1 MAGRIAFKPSSNRS
15 KVEPGTSR
23 NRINEEVASKGFGKT
38 NNRLSSPTL
47 LAYPMDNASVMQ
59 GHYIIFQIHGITA
72 GRLQKVEDKT
82 GFKKRSFALRGSSK
96 SVVTQIALY
105 MPPSVSVKYKSDYE
119 DMAIGSTAESGFNTI
134 GDITASEGFID
145 TAIAA
150 GKGAVK
156 TGVEFGKNLSAATV
170 GGLLNELGPGAKQAG
185 FLAAGK
191 IVTDKMEMIFKGVS
205 RRQFQF
211 EFAFIPKSHQEA
223 KQVDAIINAFKIAML
238 PKYTDSFGLAA
249 GTFLG
254 VSNSGLVGAGDSLVS
269 SVSFDGG
276 AGRTLTIPTTMDIK
290 YYYQDTDGQPKE
302 NLYLNK
308 ISTCYLADLDVK
320 YGGER
325 FTAYEPTVG
334 DDKGAPPQNSS
345 ISMTFDEIEIITQE
359 AARKGY

>member
-23 NRINEEVASKGFGKT
+23 NKINEEVASKGFGKT

-82 GFKKRSFALRGSSK
+82 GFKKRSFALKGSSK

-105 MPPSVSVKYKSDYE
+105 MPPSVSVKYAPNYE
-119 DMAIGSTAESGFNTI
+119 DVAIGSTAEAAFNAI
-134 GDITASEGFID
+134 GDVNAAEGVFS
-145 TAIAA
+145 TLGA
-150 GKGAVK
+150 GIKGAANVGAEGVK
-156 TGVEFGKNLSAATV
+156 KAASGVV
-170 GGLLNELGPGAKQAG
+170 GGVLNALGPGAKELG
-185 FLAAGK
+185 FLASGK
-191 IVTDKMEMIFKGVS
+191 IVTDKMEMVFKGVS

-211 EFAFIPKSHQEA
+211 EFAFIPKSHQES

-238 PKYTDSFGLAA
+238 PKYTDSFGVAA

-254 VSNSGLVGAGDSLVS
+254 VDSGT
-269 SVSFDGG
+269 GG
-276 AGRTLTIPTTMDIK
+276 EGRTLTIPTTMDIK

-308 ISTCYLADLDVK
+308 ISTCYLSNLDVK
-320 YGGER
+320 YGGDR
-325 FTAYEPTVG
+325 FTAYEPTEG
-334 DDKGAPPQNSS
+334 DKGAPPQNSS

>member
-23 NRINEEVASKGFGKT
+23 NKINEEVASKGFGKT

-82 GFKKRSFALRGSSK
+82 GFKKRSFALKGSSK

-105 MPPSVSVKYKSDYE
+105 MPPSVSVKYAPNYE
-119 DMAIGSTAESGFNTI
+119 DVAIGSTAEAAFNAI
-134 GDITASEGFID
+134 GDVNAAEGVFS
-145 TAIAA
+145 TLGA
-150 GKGAVK
+150 GIKGATNV
-156 TGVEFGKNLSAATV
+156 GVESGKKALSGVV
-170 GGLLNELGPGAKQAG
+170 GGVLNALGPGAKELG
-185 FLAAGK
+185 FLASGK
-191 IVTDKMEMIFKGVS
+191 IVTDKMEMVFKGVS

-211 EFAFIPKSHQEA
+211 EFAFIPKSHQES

-238 PKYTDSFGLAA
+238 PKYTDSFGVAA

-254 VSNSGLVGAGDSLVS
+254 VDSGT
-269 SVSFDGG
+269 GG
-276 AGRTLTIPTTMDIK
+276 EGRTLTIPTTMDIK

-308 ISTCYLADLDVK
+308 ISTCYLSNLDVK
-320 YGGER
+320 YGGDR
-325 FTAYEPTVG
+325 FTAYEPTEG
-334 DDKGAPPQNSS
+334 DKGAPPQNSS

-359 AARKGY
+359 AARVGY

>member
-23 NRINEEVASKGFGKT
+23 NKINEEVASKGFGKT

-82 GFKKRSFALRGSSK
+82 GFKKRSFALKGSSK

-105 MPPSVSVKYKSDYE
+105 MPPSVSVKYAPNYE
-119 DMAIGSTAESGFNTI
+119 DVAIGSTAEAAFNAI
-134 GDITASEGFID
+134 GDVNAAEGVFS
-145 TAIAA
+145 TLGA
-150 GKGAVK
+150 GIKGATNV
-156 TGVEFGKNLSAATV
+156 GVEGVKKAASGVV
-170 GGLLNELGPGAKQAG
+170 GGVLNALGPGAKELG
-185 FLAAGK
+185 FLASGK
-191 IVTDKMEMIFKGVS
+191 IVTDKMEMVFKGVS

-211 EFAFIPKSHQEA
+211 EFAFIPKSHQES

-238 PKYTDSFGLAA
+238 PKYTDSFGVAA

-254 VSNSGLVGAGDSLVS
+254 VDSGT
-269 SVSFDGG
+269 GG
-276 AGRTLTIPTTMDIK
+276 EGRTLTIPTTMDIK

-308 ISTCYLADLDVK
+308 ISTCYLSNLDVK
-320 YGGER
+320 YGGDR
-325 FTAYEPTVG
+325 FTAYEPTEG
-334 DDKGAPPQNSS
+334 DKGAPPQNSS

-359 AARKGY
+359 AARVGY

>member
-23 NRINEEVASKGFGKT
+23 NKINEEVASKGFGKT

-105 MPPSVSVKYKSDYE
+105 MPPSVSVKYAPNYE
-119 DMAIGSTAESGFNTI
+119 DVAIGSTAEAAFNAI
-134 GDITASEGFID
+134 GDVNAAEGVFS
-145 TAIAA
+145 TLGA
-150 GKGAVK
+150 GIKGAANVGAEGVK
-156 TGVEFGKNLSAATV
+156 KAASGVV
-170 GGLLNELGPGAKQAG
+170 GGVLNALGPGAKELG
-185 FLAAGK
+185 FLASGK
-191 IVTDKMEMIFKGVS
+191 IVTDKMEMVFKGVS

-211 EFAFIPKSHQEA
+211 EFAFIPKSHQES

-238 PKYTDSFGLAA
+238 PKYTDSFGVAA

-254 VSNSGLVGAGDSLVS
+254 VDSGT
-269 SVSFDGG
+269 GG
-276 AGRTLTIPTTMDIK
+276 EGRTLTIPTTMDIK

-308 ISTCYLADLDVK
+308 ISTCYLSNLDVK
-320 YGGER
+320 YGGDR
-325 FTAYEPTVG
+325 FTAYEPTEG
-334 DDKGAPPQNSS
+334 DKGAPPQNSS

-359 AARKGY
+359 AARVGY

>member
-23 NRINEEVASKGFGKT
+23 NKINEEVASKGFGKT

-82 GFKKRSFALRGSSK
+82 GFKKRSFALKGSSK

-105 MPPSVSVKYKSDYE
+105 MPPSVSVKYAPNYE
-119 DMAIGSTAESGFNTI
+119 DVAIGSTAEAAFNAI
-134 GDITASEGFID
+134 GDVNAAEGVFSTLGAGIKGATNVGVEGVKKTAS
-145 TAIAA
+145 
-150 GKGAVK
+150 
-156 TGVEFGKNLSAATV
+156 GVV
-170 GGLLNELGPGAKQAG
+170 GGVLNALGPGAKELG
-185 FLAAGK
+185 FLASGK

-211 EFAFIPKSHQEA
+211 EFAFIPKSHQES

-238 PKYTDSFGLAA
+238 PKYTDSFGVAA

-254 VSNSGLVGAGDSLVS
+254 VDSGT
-269 SVSFDGG
+269 GG
-276 AGRTLTIPTTMDIK
+276 EGRTLTIPTTMDIK

-308 ISTCYLADLDVK
+308 ISTCYLSNLDVK
-320 YGGER
+320 YGGDR
-325 FTAYEPTVG
+325 FTAYEPTEG
-334 DDKGAPPQNSS
+334 DKGAPPQNSS

-359 AARKGY
+359 AARVGY

>member
-82 GFKKRSFALRGSSK
+82 GFKKRSFALKGSSK

-105 MPPSVSVKYKSDYE
+105 MPPSVSVKYAPNYE
-119 DMAIGSTAESGFNTI
+119 DVAIGSTAEAAFNAI
-134 GDITASEGFID
+134 GDVNAAEGVFS
-145 TAIAA
+145 TLGA
-150 GKGAVK
+150 GIKGAANVGAEGVK
-156 TGVEFGKNLSAATV
+156 KAASGVV
-170 GGLLNELGPGAKQAG
+170 GGVLNALGPGAKELG
-185 FLAAGK
+185 FLASGK
-191 IVTDKMEMIFKGVS
+191 IVTDKMEMVFKGVS

-211 EFAFIPKSHQEA
+211 EFAFIPKSHQES

-238 PKYTDSFGLAA
+238 PKYTDSFGVAA

-254 VSNSGLVGAGDSLVS
+254 VDSGT
-269 SVSFDGG
+269 GG
-276 AGRTLTIPTTMDIK
+276 EGRTLTIPTTMDIK

-308 ISTCYLADLDVK
+308 ISTCYLSNLDVK
-320 YGGER
+320 YGGDR
-325 FTAYEPTVG
+325 FTAYEPTEG
-334 DDKGAPPQNSS
+334 DKGAPPQNSS

-359 AARKGY
+359 AARVGY

>member
-23 NRINEEVASKGFGKT
+23 NKINEEVASKGFGKT

-82 GFKKRSFALRGSSK
+82 GFKKRSFALKGSSK

-105 MPPSVSVKYKSDYE
+105 MPPSVSVKYAPNYE
-119 DMAIGSTAESGFNTI
+119 DVAIGSTAEAAFNAI
-134 GDITASEGFID
+134 GDVNAAEGVFS
-145 TAIAA
+145 TLGA
-150 GKGAVK
+150 GIKGAANVGAEGVK
-156 TGVEFGKNLSAATV
+156 KAASGVV
-170 GGLLNELGPGAKQAG
+170 GGVLNALGPGAKELG
-185 FLAAGK
+185 FLASGK
-191 IVTDKMEMIFKGVS
+191 IVTDKMEMVFKGVS

-211 EFAFIPKSHQEA
+211 EFAFIPKSHQES

-238 PKYTDSFGLAA
+238 PKYTDSFGVAA

-254 VSNSGLVGAGDSLVS
+254 VDSGT
-269 SVSFDGG
+269 GG
-276 AGRTLTIPTTMDIK
+276 EGRTLTIPTTMDIK

-308 ISTCYLADLDVK
+308 ISTCYLSNLDVK
-320 YGGER
+320 YGGDR
-325 FTAYEPTVG
+325 FTAYEPTEG
-334 DDKGAPPQNSS
+334 DKGAPPQNSS

-359 AARKGY
+359 AARVGY

>member
-23 NRINEEVASKGFGKT
+23 NKINEEVASKGFGKT

-82 GFKKRSFALRGSSK
+82 GFKKRSFALKGSSK

-105 MPPSVSVKYKSDYE
+105 MPPSVSVKYAPNYE
-119 DMAIGSTAESGFNTI
+119 DVAIGSTAEAAFNAI
-134 GDITASEGFID
+134 GDVNAAEGVFS
-145 TAIAA
+145 TLGA
-150 GKGAVK
+150 GIKGAANVGAEGVK
-156 TGVEFGKNLSAATV
+156 KAASGVV
-170 GGLLNELGPGAKQAG
+170 GGVLNALGPGAKELG
-185 FLAAGK
+185 FLASGK

-211 EFAFIPKSHQEA
+211 EFAFIPKSHQES

-238 PKYTDSFGLAA
+238 PKYTDSFGVAA

-254 VSNSGLVGAGDSLVS
+254 VDSGT
-269 SVSFDGG
+269 GG
-276 AGRTLTIPTTMDIK
+276 EGRTLTIPTTMDIK

-308 ISTCYLADLDVK
+308 ISTCYLSNLDVK

>member
-23 NRINEEVASKGFGKT
+23 NKINEEVASKGFGKT

-82 GFKKRSFALRGSSK
+82 GFKKRSFALKGSSK

-105 MPPSVSVKYKSDYE
+105 MPPSVSVKYAPNYE
-119 DMAIGSTAESGFNTI
+119 DVAIGSTAEAAFNAI
-134 GDITASEGFID
+134 GDVNAAEGFLG
-145 TAIAA
+145 TLGASM
-150 GKGAVK
+150 KGAVDVGAEGLKK
-156 TGVEFGKNLSAATV
+156 TASGVV
-170 GGLLNELGPGAKQAG
+170 GGVLNALGPGAKELG
-185 FLAAGK
+185 FLASGK
-191 IVTDKMEMIFKGVS
+191 IVTDKMEMVFKGVS

-211 EFAFIPKSHQEA
+211 EFAFIPKSHQES

-249 GTFLG
+249 GTTLG
-254 VSNSGLVGAGDSLVS
+254 VASGS
-269 SVSFDGG
+269 GG
-276 AGRTLTIPTTMDIK
+276 EGRTLTIPTTMDIK

-308 ISTCYLADLDVK
+308 ISTCYLSNLDVK
-320 YGGER
+320 YGGDR
-325 FTAYEPTVG
+325 FTAYEPTEG
-334 DDKGAPPQNSS
+334 DKGAPPQNSS

-359 AARKGY
+359 AARVGY

>member
-23 NRINEEVASKGFGKT
+23 NKINEEVASKGFGKT

-82 GFKKRSFALRGSSK
+82 GFKKRSFALKGSSK

-105 MPPSVSVKYKSDYE
+105 MPPSVSVKYAPNYE
-119 DMAIGSTAESGFNTI
+119 DVAIGSTAEAAFNAI
-134 GDITASEGFID
+134 GDVNAAEGVFS
-145 TAIAA
+145 TLGA
-150 GKGAVK
+150 GIKGATNV
-156 TGVEFGKNLSAATV
+156 GVEGVKKASSGVV
-170 GGLLNELGPGAKQAG
+170 GGVLNALGPGAKELG
-185 FLAAGK
+185 FLASGK
-191 IVTDKMEMIFKGVS
+191 IVTDKMEMVFKGVS

-211 EFAFIPKSHQEA
+211 EFAFIPKSHQES

-238 PKYTDSFGLAA
+238 PKYTDSFGVAA

-254 VSNSGLVGAGDSLVS
+254 VDSGT
-269 SVSFDGG
+269 GG
-276 AGRTLTIPTTMDIK
+276 EGRTLTIPTTMDIK

-308 ISTCYLADLDVK
+308 ISTCYLSNLDVK

-325 FTAYEPTVG
+325 FTAYEPTEG
-334 DDKGAPPQNSS
+334 DKGAPPQNSS

-359 AARKGY
+359 AARVGY

>member
-238 PKYTDSFGLAA
+238 PKYTDSFGVAA

-254 VSNSGLVGAGDSLVS
+254 VDSGT
-269 SVSFDGG
+269 GG
-276 AGRTLTIPTTMDIK
+276 EGRTLTIPTTMDIK

-308 ISTCYLADLDVK
+308 ISTCYLSNLDVK
-320 YGGER
+320 YGGDR
-325 FTAYEPTVG
+325 FTAYEPTEG
-334 DDKGAPPQNSS
+334 DKGAPPQNSS

-359 AARKGY
+359 AARVGY

>member
-23 NRINEEVASKGFGKT
+23 NKINEEVASKGFGKT

-82 GFKKRSFALRGSSK
+82 GFKKRSFALKGSSK

-105 MPPSVSVKYKSDYE
+105 MPPSVSVKYAPNYE
-119 DMAIGSTAESGFNTI
+119 DVAIGSTAEAAFNAI
-134 GDITASEGFID
+134 GDVNAAEGVFS
-145 TAIAA
+145 TLGA
-150 GKGAVK
+150 GIKGAANVGAEGVK
-156 TGVEFGKNLSAATV
+156 KAASGVV
-170 GGLLNELGPGAKQAG
+170 GGVLNALGPGAKELG
-185 FLAAGK
+185 FLASGK
-191 IVTDKMEMIFKGVS
+191 IVTDKMEMVFKGVS

-211 EFAFIPKSHQEA
+211 EFAFIPKSHQES

-238 PKYTDSFGLAA
+238 PKYTDSFGLAT

-254 VSNSGLVGAGDSLVS
+254 VDSGT
-269 SVSFDGG
+269 GG
-276 AGRTLTIPTTMDIK
+276 EGRTLTIPTTMDIK

-308 ISTCYLADLDVK
+308 ISTCYLSNLDVK

-325 FTAYEPTVG
+325 FTAYEPTEG
-334 DDKGAPPQNSS
+334 DKGAPPQNSS

-359 AARKGY
+359 AARVGY

>member
-82 GFKKRSFALRGSSK
+82 GFKKRSFALKGSSK

-105 MPPSVSVKYKSDYE
+105 MPPSVSVKYAPNYE
-119 DMAIGSTAESGFNTI
+119 DVAIGSTAEAAFNAI
-134 GDITASEGFID
+134 GDVNAAEGVFS
-145 TAIAA
+145 TLGA
-150 GKGAVK
+150 GIKGATNV
-156 TGVEFGKNLSAATV
+156 GVEGVKKATSGVV
-170 GGLLNELGPGAKQAG
+170 GGVLNALGPGAKELG
-185 FLAAGK
+185 FLASGK
-191 IVTDKMEMIFKGVS
+191 IVTDKMEMVFKGVS

-211 EFAFIPKSHQEA
+211 EFAFIPKSHQES

-254 VSNSGLVGAGDSLVS
+254 VDSGT
-269 SVSFDGG
+269 GG
-276 AGRTLTIPTTMDIK
+276 EGRTLTIPTTMDIK

-308 ISTCYLADLDVK
+308 ISTCYLSNLDVK
-320 YGGER
+320 YGGDR
-325 FTAYEPTVG
+325 FTAYEPTEG
-334 DDKGAPPQNSS
+334 DKGAPPQNSS

>member
-23 NRINEEVASKGFGKT
+23 NKINEEVASKAFVKT
-38 NNRLSSPTL
+38 NNRLSPPTL

-145 TAIAA
+145 TAMAA

-170 GGLLNELGPGAKQAG
+170 GGLLNTLGPGAKQAG

-238 PKYTDSFGLAA
+238 PKYTDSFGLVA

-254 VSNSGLVGAGDSLVS
+254 VSNSGLVGGVGS

-308 ISTCYLADLDVK
+308 ISTCYLSNLDVK
-320 YGGER
+320 YGGDR
-325 FTAYEPTVG
+325 FTAYEPTEG
-334 DDKGAPPQNSS
+334 DKGAPPQNSS

-359 AARKGY
+359 AARVGY

>member
-23 NRINEEVASKGFGKT
+23 NKINEEVASKGFGKT

-82 GFKKRSFALRGSSK
+82 GFKKRSFALKGSSK

-105 MPPSVSVKYKSDYE
+105 MPPSVSVKYAPNYE
-119 DMAIGSTAESGFNTI
+119 DVAIGSTAEAAFNAI
-134 GDITASEGFID
+134 GDVNAAEGVFS
-145 TAIAA
+145 TLGA
-150 GKGAVK
+150 GIKGATNV
-156 TGVEFGKNLSAATV
+156 GVEGVKKTVSGVV
-170 GGLLNELGPGAKQAG
+170 GGVLNALGPGAKELG
-185 FLAAGK
+185 FLASGK

-211 EFAFIPKSHQEA
+211 EFAFIPKSHQES

-254 VSNSGLVGAGDSLVS
+254 VDSGT
-269 SVSFDGG
+269 GG
-276 AGRTLTIPTTMDIK
+276 EGRTLTIPTTMDIK

-308 ISTCYLADLDVK
+308 ISTCYLSNLDVK
-320 YGGER
+320 YGGDR
-325 FTAYEPTVG
+325 FTAYEPTEG
-334 DDKGAPPQNSS
+334 DKGAPPQNSS

-359 AARKGY
+359 AARVGY

>member
-134 GDITASEGFID
+134 GDITASEGFLD
-145 TAIAA
+145 TLGA
-150 GKGAVK
+150 GLKGAGK

>member
-23 NRINEEVASKGFGKT
+23 NKINEEVASKGFGKT

-82 GFKKRSFALRGSSK
+82 GFKKRSFALKGSSK

-105 MPPSVSVKYKSDYE
+105 MPPSVSVKYAPNYE
-119 DMAIGSTAESGFNTI
+119 DVAIGSTAEAAFNAI
-134 GDITASEGFID
+134 GDVNAAEGVFS
-145 TAIAA
+145 TLGA
-150 GKGAVK
+150 GIKGATNV
-156 TGVEFGKNLSAATV
+156 GVEGVKKAASGVV
-170 GGLLNELGPGAKQAG
+170 GGVLNALGPGAKELG
-185 FLAAGK
+185 FLASGK
-191 IVTDKMEMIFKGVS
+191 IVTDKMEMVFKGVS

-211 EFAFIPKSHQEA
+211 EFAFIPKSHQES

-238 PKYTDSFGLAA
+238 PKYTDSFGVAA

-254 VSNSGLVGAGDSLVS
+254 IDSGT
-269 SVSFDGG
+269 GG
-276 AGRTLTIPTTMDIK
+276 EGRTLTIPTTMDIK

-308 ISTCYLADLDVK
+308 ISTCYLSNLDVK
-320 YGGER
+320 YGGDR
-325 FTAYEPTVG
+325 FTAYEPTEG
-334 DDKGAPPQNSS
+334 DKGAPPQNSS

-359 AARKGY
+359 AARVGY

>member
-1 MAGRIAFKPSSNRS
+1 VALAGRIAFKPSSNRS

-23 NRINEEVASKGFGKT
+23 NKINEEVASKGFGKT

-82 GFKKRSFALRGSSK
+82 GFKKRSFALKGSSK

-105 MPPSVSVKYKSDYE
+105 MPPSVSVKYAPNYE
-119 DMAIGSTAESGFNTI
+119 DVAIGSTAEAAFNAI
-134 GDITASEGFID
+134 GDVNAAEGVFS
-145 TAIAA
+145 TLGA
-150 GKGAVK
+150 GIKGAANVGAEGVK
-156 TGVEFGKNLSAATV
+156 KAASGVV
-170 GGLLNELGPGAKQAG
+170 GGVLNALGPGAKELG
-185 FLAAGK
+185 FLASGK

-211 EFAFIPKSHQEA
+211 EFAFIPKSHQES

-238 PKYTDSFGLAA
+238 PKYTDSFGVAA

-254 VSNSGLVGAGDSLVS
+254 VDSGT
-269 SVSFDGG
+269 GG
-276 AGRTLTIPTTMDIK
+276 EGRTLTIPTTMDIK

-308 ISTCYLADLDVK
+308 ISTCYLSNLDVK
-320 YGGER
+320 YGGDR
-325 FTAYEPTVG
+325 FTAYEPTEG
-334 DDKGAPPQNSS
+334 DKGAPPQNSS

-359 AARKGY
+359 AARVGY

>member
-23 NRINEEVASKGFGKT
+23 NKINEEVASKGFGKT

-82 GFKKRSFALRGSSK
+82 GFKKRSFALKGSSK

-105 MPPSVSVKYKSDYE
+105 MPPSVSVKYAPNYE
-119 DMAIGSTAESGFNTI
+119 DVAIGSTAEAAFNAI
-134 GDITASEGFID
+134 GDVNAAEGVFSTLGAGIKGATNVGVEGVKKTAS
-145 TAIAA
+145 
-150 GKGAVK
+150 
-156 TGVEFGKNLSAATV
+156 GVV
-170 GGLLNELGPGAKQAG
+170 GGVLNALGPGAKELG
-185 FLAAGK
+185 FLASGK
-191 IVTDKMEMIFKGVS
+191 IVTDKMEMVFKGVS

-211 EFAFIPKSHQEA
+211 EFAFIPKSHQES

-238 PKYTDSFGLAA
+238 PKYTDSFGVAA

-254 VSNSGLVGAGDSLVS
+254 VDSGT
-269 SVSFDGG
+269 GG
-276 AGRTLTIPTTMDIK
+276 EGRTLTIPTTMDIK

-308 ISTCYLADLDVK
+308 ISTCYLSNLDVK
-320 YGGER
+320 YGGDR
-325 FTAYEPTVG
+325 FTAYEPTEG
-334 DDKGAPPQNSS
+334 DKGAPPQNSS

-359 AARKGY
+359 AARVGY